1 MIFIIV
7 FVPAHVSVP
16 ISITPQLIFI
26 PIRFQ
31 AGTNNRLW
39 GRAGVIHG

>member
-1 MIFIIV
+1 MMIIIL

-31 AGTNNRLW
+31 AGTNNSLW
-39 GRAGVIHG
+39 GRAGVIDG